1 MSKDIMLVSSVP
13 TFMMNDLQQEY
24 VLHDHAHI
32 LDPEAFTKVT
42 AFVGVGSAAKV
53 DRKLLAMFP
62 NVKMISIFG
71 VGYDGIDVA
80 AAKERGI
87 QVTHTPDV
95 LTDDVADLAMGLI
108 LSMGRRIP
116 QSDKFV
122 RNGDWVSEPFTMTH
136 KVTGTRLGVVGLGR
150 IGQAIA
156 KRAAAFDMTIAYTG
170 RRAKTNA
177 PFRYYPSA
185 TELAAVQERG
195 IQVTHT
201 PDVLTDDVADLAM
214 GLILSMGRRIP
225 QSDKFVRNG
234 DWVSEP
240 FTMTHKVTGT
250 RLGVVGLGRIGQAI
264 AKRAAAFDMTI
275 AYTGRRAKTNA
286 PFRYYPSATELAANS
301 DYLVVAVPGG
311 DDTKNMINAQVL
323 KALGPKGIVVNIAR
337 GSVIDQTALI
347 QALKGR

>member
-24 VLHDHAHI
+24 VLHDLAHI

-42 AFVGVGSAAKV
+42 AFVGFGSMAKV

-80 AAKERGI
+80 AAQERGI
-87 QVTHTPDV
+87 QVSHTPDV

-108 LSMGRRIP
+108 LSIGRRIP

-122 RNGDWVSEPFTMTH
+122 RNSDWVSEPFTMTH

-177 PFRYYPSA
+177 PFRYYPTAS
-185 TELAAVQERG
+185 
-195 IQVTHT
+195 
-201 PDVLTDDVADLAM
+201 
-214 GLILSMGRRIP
+214 
-225 QSDKFVRNG
+225 
-234 DWVSEP
+234 
-240 FTMTHKVTGT
+240 
-250 RLGVVGLGRIGQAI
+250 
-264 AKRAAAFDMTI
+264 
-275 AYTGRRAKTNA
+275 
-286 PFRYYPSATELAANS
+286 ELAANS

-323 KALGPKGIVVNIAR
+323 KALGPKGIVINIAR
-337 GSVIDQTALI
+337 GSVVDQTALI
-347 QALKGR
+347 QALKDKSIAGAGLDVFWDEPNIDPQFFKLQNVVLTPHNGSNTHETRRAMADLALANLKAFFEERPLLTLIPECQ

>member
-1 MSKDIMLVSSVP
+1 
-13 TFMMNDLQQEY
+13 

-42 AFVGVGSAAKV
+42 AFVGFGSTAKV

-80 AAKERGI
+80 AAQERGI

-108 LSMGRRIP
+108 LSIGRRIP

-122 RNGDWVSEPFTMTH
+122 RNADWVSEPFTMTH

-177 PFRYYPSA
+177 PFRYYPTAS
-185 TELAAVQERG
+185 
-195 IQVTHT
+195 
-201 PDVLTDDVADLAM
+201 
-214 GLILSMGRRIP
+214 
-225 QSDKFVRNG
+225 
-234 DWVSEP
+234 
-240 FTMTHKVTGT
+240 
-250 RLGVVGLGRIGQAI
+250 
-264 AKRAAAFDMTI
+264 
-275 AYTGRRAKTNA
+275 
-286 PFRYYPSATELAANS
+286 ELAANS

-323 KALGPKGIVVNIAR
+323 KALGPKGIVINIAR
-337 GSVIDQTALI
+337 GSVVDQTALI
-347 QALKGR
+347 QALKDKSIAGAGLDVFWDEPNIDPQFFKLQNVVLTPHNGSNTHETRRAMADLALANLKAFFDEQPLLTLIPECQ

>member
-42 AFVGVGSAAKV
+42 AFVGFGSTAKV

-80 AAKERGI
+80 AAQERGI
-87 QVTHTPDV
+87 QVSHTPDV

-108 LSMGRRIP
+108 LSIGRRIP

-122 RNGDWVSEPFTMTH
+122 RNSDWVSEPFTMTH

-177 PFRYYPSA
+177 PFRYYPTAS
-185 TELAAVQERG
+185 
-195 IQVTHT
+195 
-201 PDVLTDDVADLAM
+201 
-214 GLILSMGRRIP
+214 
-225 QSDKFVRNG
+225 
-234 DWVSEP
+234 
-240 FTMTHKVTGT
+240 
-250 RLGVVGLGRIGQAI
+250 
-264 AKRAAAFDMTI
+264 
-275 AYTGRRAKTNA
+275 
-286 PFRYYPSATELAANS
+286 ELAANS

-323 KALGPKGIVVNIAR
+323 KALGPKGIVINIAR
-337 GSVIDQTALI
+337 GSVVDQTALI
-347 QALKGR
+347 QALKDKSIAGAGLDVFWDEPNIDPQFFKLQNVVLTPHNGSNTHETRRAMADLALANLKAFFDEQPLLTLIPECQ

>member
-1 MSKDIMLVSSVP
+1 
-13 TFMMNDLQQEY
+13 MMNDLQQEY

-42 AFVGVGSAAKV
+42 AFVGFGSTAKV

-80 AAKERGI
+80 AAQERGI

-108 LSMGRRIP
+108 LSIGRRIP

-122 RNGDWVSEPFTMTH
+122 RNADWVSEPFTMTH

-177 PFRYYPSA
+177 PFRYYPTAS
-185 TELAAVQERG
+185 
-195 IQVTHT
+195 
-201 PDVLTDDVADLAM
+201 
-214 GLILSMGRRIP
+214 
-225 QSDKFVRNG
+225 
-234 DWVSEP
+234 
-240 FTMTHKVTGT
+240 
-250 RLGVVGLGRIGQAI
+250 
-264 AKRAAAFDMTI
+264 
-275 AYTGRRAKTNA
+275 
-286 PFRYYPSATELAANS
+286 ELAANS

-323 KALGPKGIVVNIAR
+323 KALGPKGIVINIAR
-337 GSVIDQTALI
+337 GSVVDQTALI
-347 QALKGR
+347 QALKDKSIAGAGLDVFWDEPNIDPQFFKLQNVVLTPHNGSNTHETRRAMADLALANLKAFFDEQPLLTLIPECQ

>member
-1 MSKDIMLVSSVP
+1 MSKDIMLLSSVP

-42 AFVGVGSAAKV
+42 AFVGVGSTAKV

-80 AAKERGI
+80 AVQERGI
-87 QVTHTPDV
+87 RVTHTPDV

-108 LSMGRRIP
+108 LSIGRRIP

-156 KRAAAFDMTIAYTG
+156 KRAAAFDMSIAYTG

-177 PFRYYPSA
+177 PFRYYPTAS
-185 TELAAVQERG
+185 
-195 IQVTHT
+195 
-201 PDVLTDDVADLAM
+201 
-214 GLILSMGRRIP
+214 
-225 QSDKFVRNG
+225 
-234 DWVSEP
+234 
-240 FTMTHKVTGT
+240 
-250 RLGVVGLGRIGQAI
+250 
-264 AKRAAAFDMTI
+264 
-275 AYTGRRAKTNA
+275 
-286 PFRYYPSATELAANS
+286 ELAANS

-347 QALKGR
+347 QALKDKSIAGAGLDVFWEEPNIDPQFFKLQNVVLTPHNGSNTHETRRAMADLALANLKAFFEERPLLTLIPECQ

>member
-1 MSKDIMLVSSVP
+1 MSKDVMLLSSVP

-53 DRKLLAMFP
+53 DRNLLAMFP

-108 LSMGRRIP
+108 LSIGRRIT

-122 RNGDWVSEPFTMTH
+122 RNADWVSEPFTMTH

-177 PFRYYPSA
+177 PFRYYPTAS
-185 TELAAVQERG
+185 
-195 IQVTHT
+195 
-201 PDVLTDDVADLAM
+201 
-214 GLILSMGRRIP
+214 
-225 QSDKFVRNG
+225 
-234 DWVSEP
+234 
-240 FTMTHKVTGT
+240 
-250 RLGVVGLGRIGQAI
+250 
-264 AKRAAAFDMTI
+264 
-275 AYTGRRAKTNA
+275 
-286 PFRYYPSATELAANS
+286 ELAANS

-323 KALGPKGIVVNIAR
+323 KALGPKGIVINIAR
-337 GSVIDQTALI
+337 GSVVDQTALI
-347 QALKGR
+347 QALKDKSIAGAGLDVFWDEPNIDPQFFKLQNVVLTPHNGSNTHETRRAMADLALANLKAFFDEQPLVTLIPECQ

>member
-1 MSKDIMLVSSVP
+1 MSKDIMLLSSVP

-42 AFVGVGSAAKV
+42 AFVGVGSSARV
-53 DRKLLAMFP
+53 DRNLLAMFP

-80 AAKERGI
+80 AVQDRGI

-116 QSDKFV
+116 HSDKFV

-177 PFRYYPSA
+177 PFRYHA
-185 TELAAVQERG
+185 T
-195 IQVTHT
+195 
-201 PDVLTDDVADLAM
+201 
-214 GLILSMGRRIP
+214 
-225 QSDKFVRNG
+225 
-234 DWVSEP
+234 VS
-240 FTMTHKVTGT
+240 
-250 RLGVVGLGRIGQAI
+250 
-264 AKRAAAFDMTI
+264 
-275 AYTGRRAKTNA
+275 
-286 PFRYYPSATELAANS
+286 ELAANS

-311 DDTKNMINAQVL
+311 NETKNMINAQVL
-323 KALGPKGIVVNIAR
+323 KSLGPKGILINIAR

-347 QALKGR
+347 QALKDKSIAGAGLDVFWDEPNIDPQFFKLHNVVLTPHNGSNTHETRRAMADLALANLKAFFDERPLLTLIPECQ

>member
-24 VLHDHAHI
+24 VLHDQAHI

-108 LSMGRRIP
+108 LSIGRRIP

-156 KRAAAFDMTIAYTG
+156 NRAAAFDMTIAYTG

-177 PFRYYPSA
+177 PFRYYPTAS
-185 TELAAVQERG
+185 
-195 IQVTHT
+195 
-201 PDVLTDDVADLAM
+201 
-214 GLILSMGRRIP
+214 
-225 QSDKFVRNG
+225 
-234 DWVSEP
+234 
-240 FTMTHKVTGT
+240 
-250 RLGVVGLGRIGQAI
+250 
-264 AKRAAAFDMTI
+264 
-275 AYTGRRAKTNA
+275 
-286 PFRYYPSATELAANS
+286 ELAANS

-323 KALGPKGIVVNIAR
+323 KALGSKGIVINIAR
-337 GSVIDQTALI
+337 GSVVDQTALI
-347 QALKGR
+347 QALKDKSIAGAGLDVFWDEPNIDPQFFKMHNVVLTPHNGSNTHETRRAMADLALANLKAFFEERPLLTLIPECQ

>member
-108 LSMGRRIP
+108 LSIGRRIP

-156 KRAAAFDMTIAYTG
+156 KRATAFDMTIAYTG

-177 PFRYYPSA
+177 PFRYFPTAS
-185 TELAAVQERG
+185 
-195 IQVTHT
+195 
-201 PDVLTDDVADLAM
+201 
-214 GLILSMGRRIP
+214 
-225 QSDKFVRNG
+225 
-234 DWVSEP
+234 
-240 FTMTHKVTGT
+240 
-250 RLGVVGLGRIGQAI
+250 
-264 AKRAAAFDMTI
+264 
-275 AYTGRRAKTNA
+275 
-286 PFRYYPSATELAANS
+286 ELAANS

-323 KALGPKGIVVNIAR
+323 KALGPKGIVINIAR
-337 GSVIDQTALI
+337 GSVVDQTALI
-347 QALKGR
+347 QALKDKSIAGAGLDVFWDEPNIDPQFFKMHNVVLTPHNGSNTHETRRAMADLALANLKAFFEERPLLTLIPECQ

>member
-108 LSMGRRIP
+108 LSIGRRIP

-122 RNGDWVSEPFTMTH
+122 RNGDWVSEPFSMTH

-177 PFRYYPSA
+177 PFRYYPTAS
-185 TELAAVQERG
+185 
-195 IQVTHT
+195 
-201 PDVLTDDVADLAM
+201 
-214 GLILSMGRRIP
+214 
-225 QSDKFVRNG
+225 
-234 DWVSEP
+234 
-240 FTMTHKVTGT
+240 
-250 RLGVVGLGRIGQAI
+250 
-264 AKRAAAFDMTI
+264 
-275 AYTGRRAKTNA
+275 
-286 PFRYYPSATELAANS
+286 ELAANS

-323 KALGPKGIVVNIAR
+323 KALGPKGIVINIAR
-337 GSVIDQTALI
+337 GSVVDQTALI
-347 QALKGR
+347 QALKDKSIAGAGLDVFWDEPNIDPQFFKLQNVVLTPHNGSNTHETRRAMADLALANLKAFFEERPLLTLIPECQ

>member
-1 MSKDIMLVSSVP
+1 MSKDIMLLSSVP

-42 AFVGVGSAAKV
+42 AFVGVGSTAKV

-71 VGYDGIDVA
+71 VGYDGVDVA
-80 AAKERGI
+80 AVKERGI

-108 LSMGRRIP
+108 LSIGRRIP

-136 KVTGTRLGVVGLGR
+136 KVTGTRLGVVGFGR

-156 KRAAAFDMTIAYTG
+156 KRAAAFDMSIAYTG

-177 PFRYYPSA
+177 PYRFYASA
-185 TELAAVQERG
+185 
-195 IQVTHT
+195 
-201 PDVLTDDVADLAM
+201 
-214 GLILSMGRRIP
+214 S
-225 QSDKFVRNG
+225 
-234 DWVSEP
+234 
-240 FTMTHKVTGT
+240 
-250 RLGVVGLGRIGQAI
+250 
-264 AKRAAAFDMTI
+264 
-275 AYTGRRAKTNA
+275 
-286 PFRYYPSATELAANS
+286 ELAANS

-347 QALKGR
+347 QALKDKSIAGAGLDVFWDEPNIDPQFFKLQNVVLTPHNGSNTHETRRAMADLALANLKAFFDEQPLLTLIPECQ

>member
-71 VGYDGIDVA
+71 VCYDGIDVA

-108 LSMGRRIP
+108 LSIGRRIP

-177 PFRYYPSA
+177 PFRYYPTAS
-185 TELAAVQERG
+185 
-195 IQVTHT
+195 
-201 PDVLTDDVADLAM
+201 
-214 GLILSMGRRIP
+214 
-225 QSDKFVRNG
+225 
-234 DWVSEP
+234 
-240 FTMTHKVTGT
+240 
-250 RLGVVGLGRIGQAI
+250 
-264 AKRAAAFDMTI
+264 
-275 AYTGRRAKTNA
+275 
-286 PFRYYPSATELAANS
+286 ELAANS

-323 KALGPKGIVVNIAR
+323 KALGPKGIVINIAR
-337 GSVIDQTALI
+337 GSVVDQTALI
-347 QALKGR
+347 QALKDKSIAGAGLDVFWDEPNIDPQFFKLQNVVLTPHNGSNTHETRRAMADLALANLKAFFEERPLLTLIPECQ

>member
-24 VLHDHAHI
+24 VLHDLAHI

-42 AFVGVGSAAKV
+42 AFVGFGSMAKV

-80 AAKERGI
+80 AAQERGT

-108 LSMGRRIP
+108 LSIGRRIP

-122 RNGDWVSEPFTMTH
+122 RNADWVSEPFTMTH

-177 PFRYYPSA
+177 PFRYYPTAS
-185 TELAAVQERG
+185 
-195 IQVTHT
+195 
-201 PDVLTDDVADLAM
+201 
-214 GLILSMGRRIP
+214 
-225 QSDKFVRNG
+225 
-234 DWVSEP
+234 
-240 FTMTHKVTGT
+240 
-250 RLGVVGLGRIGQAI
+250 
-264 AKRAAAFDMTI
+264 
-275 AYTGRRAKTNA
+275 
-286 PFRYYPSATELAANS
+286 ELAANS

-323 KALGPKGIVVNIAR
+323 KALGPKGIVINIAR
-337 GSVIDQTALI
+337 GSVVDQTALI
-347 QALKGR
+347 QALKDKSIAGAGLDVFWDEPNIDPQFFKLQNVVLTPHNGSNTHETRRAMADLALANLKAFFDEQPLLTLIPECQ

>member
-42 AFVGVGSAAKV
+42 AFVGVGSTAKV

-80 AAKERGI
+80 AVQERGI
-87 QVTHTPDV
+87 RVTHTPDV

-108 LSMGRRIP
+108 LSIGRRIP

-156 KRAAAFDMTIAYTG
+156 KRAAAFDMSIAYTG

-177 PFRYYPSA
+177 PFRYYPTAS
-185 TELAAVQERG
+185 
-195 IQVTHT
+195 
-201 PDVLTDDVADLAM
+201 
-214 GLILSMGRRIP
+214 
-225 QSDKFVRNG
+225 
-234 DWVSEP
+234 
-240 FTMTHKVTGT
+240 
-250 RLGVVGLGRIGQAI
+250 
-264 AKRAAAFDMTI
+264 
-275 AYTGRRAKTNA
+275 
-286 PFRYYPSATELAANS
+286 ELAANS

-337 GSVIDQTALI
+337 GSVIDQTALL
-347 QALKGR
+347 QALKEKSIAGAGLDVFWDEPNIDPQFFKLQNVVLTPHNGSNTHETRRAMADLALANLKAFFEERPLLTLIPECQ

>member
-108 LSMGRRIP
+108 LSIGRRIP

-177 PFRYYPSA
+177 PFRYYPTAS
-185 TELAAVQERG
+185 
-195 IQVTHT
+195 
-201 PDVLTDDVADLAM
+201 
-214 GLILSMGRRIP
+214 
-225 QSDKFVRNG
+225 
-234 DWVSEP
+234 
-240 FTMTHKVTGT
+240 
-250 RLGVVGLGRIGQAI
+250 
-264 AKRAAAFDMTI
+264 
-275 AYTGRRAKTNA
+275 
-286 PFRYYPSATELAANS
+286 ELAANS

-323 KALGPKGIVVNIAR
+323 KALGPKGIVINIAR
-337 GSVIDQTALI
+337 GSVVDQTALI
-347 QALKGR
+347 QALKDKSIAGAGLDVFWVEPNIDPQFFKLQNVVLTPHNGSNTHETRRAMADLALANLKAFFEERPLLTLIPECQ

>member
-42 AFVGVGSAAKV
+42 AFVGFGSMAKV

-80 AAKERGI
+80 AAQERGI

-108 LSMGRRIP
+108 LSIGRRIP

-122 RNGDWVSEPFTMTH
+122 RNSDWVSEPFTMTH

-177 PFRYYPSA
+177 PFRYYPTAS
-185 TELAAVQERG
+185 
-195 IQVTHT
+195 
-201 PDVLTDDVADLAM
+201 
-214 GLILSMGRRIP
+214 
-225 QSDKFVRNG
+225 
-234 DWVSEP
+234 
-240 FTMTHKVTGT
+240 
-250 RLGVVGLGRIGQAI
+250 
-264 AKRAAAFDMTI
+264 
-275 AYTGRRAKTNA
+275 
-286 PFRYYPSATELAANS
+286 ELAANS

-323 KALGPKGIVVNIAR
+323 KALGPKGIVINIAR

-347 QALKGR
+347 QALKDKSIAGAGLDVFWDEPNIDPQFFKLQNVVLTPHNGSNTHETRRAMADLALANLKAFFDERPLLTLIPECQ

>member
-42 AFVGVGSAAKV
+42 AFVGVGSTAKV

-80 AAKERGI
+80 AVQERGI
-87 QVTHTPDV
+87 RVTHTPDV

-108 LSMGRRIP
+108 LSIGRRIP

-156 KRAAAFDMTIAYTG
+156 KRAAAFDMSIAYTG

-177 PFRYYPSA
+177 PFRYYP
-185 TELAAVQERG
+185 
-195 IQVTHT
+195 
-201 PDVLTDDVADLAM
+201 
-214 GLILSMGRRIP
+214 
-225 QSDKFVRNG
+225 
-234 DWVSEP
+234 
-240 FTMTHKVTGT
+240 
-250 RLGVVGLGRIGQAI
+250 I
-264 AKRAAAFDMTI
+264 A
-275 AYTGRRAKTNA
+275 
-286 PFRYYPSATELAANS
+286 SELAANS

-311 DDTKNMINAQVL
+311 EDTKNMINSQVL

-337 GSVIDQTALI
+337 GSVIDQTALL
-347 QALKGR
+347 QALKDKSIAGAGLDVFWDEPNIDPQFFKLQNVVLTPHNGSNTHETRRAMADLALANLKAFFEERPLLTLIPECQ

>member
-1 MSKDIMLVSSVP
+1 MSKDIMLLSSVP

-42 AFVGVGSAAKV
+42 AFVGVGSTSKV

-80 AAKERGI
+80 AVKERGI

-95 LTDDVADLAMGLI
+95 LTDDVADLTMGLI

-136 KVTGTRLGVVGLGR
+136 KVTGSRLGVVGFGR

-156 KRAAAFDMTIAYTG
+156 KRAAAFDMAIAYTG

-177 PFRYYPSA
+177 PFRYYPTA
-185 TELAAVQERG
+185 TELA
-195 IQVTHT
+195 T
-201 PDVLTDDVADLAM
+201 
-214 GLILSMGRRIP
+214 
-225 QSDKFVRNG
+225 
-234 DWVSEP
+234 
-240 FTMTHKVTGT
+240 
-250 RLGVVGLGRIGQAI
+250 
-264 AKRAAAFDMTI
+264 
-275 AYTGRRAKTNA
+275 
-286 PFRYYPSATELAANS
+286 NS

-323 KALGPKGIVVNIAR
+323 KALGPRGIVVNIAR
-337 GSVIDQTALI
+337 GSVVDQTALI
-347 QALKGR
+347 QALKDKSIAGAGLDVFWDEPNIDPQFFKLHNVVLTPHNGSNTHETRRAMADLALANLKAFFDERPLLTLIPECQ

>member
-1 MSKDIMLVSSVP
+1 MSKDVMLLSSVP

-53 DRKLLAMFP
+53 DRNLLAMFP

-108 LSMGRRIP
+108 LSIGRRIP

-122 RNGDWVSEPFTMTH
+122 RNGDWVSEPFTMTR
-136 KVTGTRLGVVGLGR
+136 KVTGTRLGMVGLGR
-150 IGQAIA
+150 IGQAIS

-177 PFRYYPSA
+177 PFRYYPTAS
-185 TELAAVQERG
+185 
-195 IQVTHT
+195 
-201 PDVLTDDVADLAM
+201 
-214 GLILSMGRRIP
+214 
-225 QSDKFVRNG
+225 
-234 DWVSEP
+234 
-240 FTMTHKVTGT
+240 
-250 RLGVVGLGRIGQAI
+250 
-264 AKRAAAFDMTI
+264 
-275 AYTGRRAKTNA
+275 
-286 PFRYYPSATELAANS
+286 ELAANS
-301 DYLVVAVPGG
+301 DYLVVAIPGG

-323 KALGPKGIVVNIAR
+323 KALGPKGIVINIAR
-337 GSVIDQTALI
+337 GSVVDQTALI
-347 QALKGR
+347 QALKDKSIAGAGLDVFWDEPNIDPQFFKLQNVVLTPHNGSNTHETRRAMADLALANLKAFFDEQPLLTLIPECQ

>member
-42 AFVGVGSAAKV
+42 AFVGVGSTAKV

-80 AAKERGI
+80 AVQERGI
-87 QVTHTPDV
+87 RVTHTPDV

-108 LSMGRRIP
+108 LSIGRRIP

-156 KRAAAFDMTIAYTG
+156 KRAAAFDMSIAYTG

-177 PFRYYPSA
+177 PFRYYP
-185 TELAAVQERG
+185 T
-195 IQVTHT
+195 
-201 PDVLTDDVADLAM
+201 
-214 GLILSMGRRIP
+214 
-225 QSDKFVRNG
+225 
-234 DWVSEP
+234 VS
-240 FTMTHKVTGT
+240 
-250 RLGVVGLGRIGQAI
+250 
-264 AKRAAAFDMTI
+264 
-275 AYTGRRAKTNA
+275 
-286 PFRYYPSATELAANS
+286 ELAANS

-311 DDTKNMINAQVL
+311 EDTKNMINSQVL

-337 GSVIDQTALI
+337 GSVIDQTALL
-347 QALKGR
+347 QALKDKSIAGAGLDVFWDEPNIDPQFFKLQNVVLTPHNGSNTHETRRAMADLALANLKAFFEERPLLTLIPECQ

>member
-1 MSKDIMLVSSVP
+1 
-13 TFMMNDLQQEY
+13 MMNDLQQEY
-24 VLHDHAHI
+24 VLHDLAHI

-42 AFVGVGSAAKV
+42 AFVGFGSMAKV

-80 AAKERGI
+80 AAQERGI

-108 LSMGRRIP
+108 LSIGRRIP

-122 RNGDWVSEPFTMTH
+122 RNADWVSEPFTMTH

-177 PFRYYPSA
+177 PFRYYPTAS
-185 TELAAVQERG
+185 
-195 IQVTHT
+195 
-201 PDVLTDDVADLAM
+201 
-214 GLILSMGRRIP
+214 
-225 QSDKFVRNG
+225 
-234 DWVSEP
+234 
-240 FTMTHKVTGT
+240 
-250 RLGVVGLGRIGQAI
+250 
-264 AKRAAAFDMTI
+264 
-275 AYTGRRAKTNA
+275 
-286 PFRYYPSATELAANS
+286 ELAANS

-323 KALGPKGIVVNIAR
+323 KALGPKGIVINIAR
-337 GSVIDQTALI
+337 GSVVDQTALI
-347 QALKGR
+347 QALKDKSIAGAGLDVFWDEPNIDPQFFKLQNVVLTPHNGSNTHETRRAMADLALANLKAFFDEQPLLTLIPECQ

>member
-42 AFVGVGSAAKV
+42 AFVGVGSTAKV

-80 AAKERGI
+80 AVQERGI
-87 QVTHTPDV
+87 RVTHTPDV

-108 LSMGRRIP
+108 LSIGRRIP

-156 KRAAAFDMTIAYTG
+156 KRAAAFDMSIAYTG

-177 PFRYYPSA
+177 PYRYYP
-185 TELAAVQERG
+185 T
-195 IQVTHT
+195 
-201 PDVLTDDVADLAM
+201 
-214 GLILSMGRRIP
+214 
-225 QSDKFVRNG
+225 
-234 DWVSEP
+234 VS
-240 FTMTHKVTGT
+240 
-250 RLGVVGLGRIGQAI
+250 
-264 AKRAAAFDMTI
+264 
-275 AYTGRRAKTNA
+275 
-286 PFRYYPSATELAANS
+286 ELAANS

-311 DDTKNMINAQVL
+311 EDTKNMINSQVL

-337 GSVIDQTALI
+337 GSVIDQTALL
-347 QALKGR
+347 QALKDKSIAGAGLDVFWDEPNIDPQFFKLQNVVLTPHNGSNTHETRRAMADLALANLKAFFEERPLLTLIPECQ

>member
-1 MSKDIMLVSSVP
+1 LVSSVP

-42 AFVGVGSAAKV
+42 AFVGFGSMAKV

-80 AAKERGI
+80 AAQERGI

-108 LSMGRRIP
+108 LSIGRRIP

-122 RNGDWVSEPFTMTH
+122 RNSDWVSEPFTMTH

-185 TELAAVQERG
+185 
-195 IQVTHT
+195 
-201 PDVLTDDVADLAM
+201 
-214 GLILSMGRRIP
+214 S
-225 QSDKFVRNG
+225 
-234 DWVSEP
+234 
-240 FTMTHKVTGT
+240 
-250 RLGVVGLGRIGQAI
+250 
-264 AKRAAAFDMTI
+264 
-275 AYTGRRAKTNA
+275 
-286 PFRYYPSATELAANS
+286 ELAANS

-323 KALGPKGIVVNIAR
+323 KALGPKGIVINIAR
-337 GSVIDQTALI
+337 GSVVDQTALI
-347 QALKGR
+347 QALKDKSIAGAGLDVFWDEPNIDPQFFKLQNVVLTPHNGSNTHETRRAMADLALANLKAFFDERPLLTLIPECQ

>member
-42 AFVGVGSAAKV
+42 AFVGVGSTAKV

-80 AAKERGI
+80 AVQERGVR
-87 QVTHTPDV
+87 VTHTPDV

-108 LSMGRRIP
+108 LSIGRRIP

-156 KRAAAFDMTIAYTG
+156 KRAAAFDMSIAYTG

-177 PFRYYPSA
+177 PYRYYP
-185 TELAAVQERG
+185 T
-195 IQVTHT
+195 
-201 PDVLTDDVADLAM
+201 
-214 GLILSMGRRIP
+214 
-225 QSDKFVRNG
+225 
-234 DWVSEP
+234 VS
-240 FTMTHKVTGT
+240 
-250 RLGVVGLGRIGQAI
+250 
-264 AKRAAAFDMTI
+264 
-275 AYTGRRAKTNA
+275 
-286 PFRYYPSATELAANS
+286 ELAANS

-311 DDTKNMINAQVL
+311 EDTKNMINSQVL

-337 GSVIDQTALI
+337 GSVIDQTALL
-347 QALKGR
+347 QALKDKSIAGAGLDVFWDEPNIDPQFFKLQNVVLTPHNGSNTHETRRAMADLALANLKAFFEERPLLTLIPECQ

>member
-1 MSKDIMLVSSVP
+1 
-13 TFMMNDLQQEY
+13 

-108 LSMGRRIP
+108 LSIGRRIP

-177 PFRYYPSA
+177 PFRYYPTAS
-185 TELAAVQERG
+185 
-195 IQVTHT
+195 
-201 PDVLTDDVADLAM
+201 
-214 GLILSMGRRIP
+214 
-225 QSDKFVRNG
+225 
-234 DWVSEP
+234 
-240 FTMTHKVTGT
+240 
-250 RLGVVGLGRIGQAI
+250 
-264 AKRAAAFDMTI
+264 
-275 AYTGRRAKTNA
+275 
-286 PFRYYPSATELAANS
+286 ELAANS

-323 KALGPKGIVVNIAR
+323 KALGPKGIVINIAR
-337 GSVIDQTALI
+337 GSVVDQTALI
-347 QALKGR
+347 QALKDKSIAGAGLDVFWDEPNIDPQFFKLQNVVLTPHNGSNTHETRRAMADLALANLKAFFEERPLLTLIPECQ

>member
-42 AFVGVGSAAKV
+42 AFVGFGSMAKV

-80 AAKERGI
+80 AAQERGI

-108 LSMGRRIP
+108 LSIGRRIP

-177 PFRYYPSA
+177 PFRYYPTAS
-185 TELAAVQERG
+185 
-195 IQVTHT
+195 
-201 PDVLTDDVADLAM
+201 
-214 GLILSMGRRIP
+214 
-225 QSDKFVRNG
+225 
-234 DWVSEP
+234 
-240 FTMTHKVTGT
+240 
-250 RLGVVGLGRIGQAI
+250 
-264 AKRAAAFDMTI
+264 
-275 AYTGRRAKTNA
+275 
-286 PFRYYPSATELAANS
+286 ELAANS

-311 DDTKNMINAQVL
+311 DDTKNMINGQVL
-323 KALGPKGIVVNIAR
+323 KALGPKGIVINIAR
-337 GSVIDQTALI
+337 GSVVDQTALI
-347 QALKGR
+347 QALKDKSIAGAGLDVFWDEPNIDPQFFKLQNVVLTPHNGSNTHETRRAMADLALANLKAFFDEQPLLTLIPECQ

>member
-42 AFVGVGSAAKV
+42 AFVGVGSTAKV

-71 VGYDGIDVA
+71 VGYDGSDVA
-80 AAKERGI
+80 AVQERGI
-87 QVTHTPDV
+87 RVTHTPDV

-108 LSMGRRIP
+108 LSIGRRIP

-156 KRAAAFDMTIAYTG
+156 KRAAAFDMSIAYTG

-177 PFRYYPSA
+177 PFRYYPTAS
-185 TELAAVQERG
+185 
-195 IQVTHT
+195 
-201 PDVLTDDVADLAM
+201 
-214 GLILSMGRRIP
+214 
-225 QSDKFVRNG
+225 
-234 DWVSEP
+234 
-240 FTMTHKVTGT
+240 
-250 RLGVVGLGRIGQAI
+250 
-264 AKRAAAFDMTI
+264 
-275 AYTGRRAKTNA
+275 
-286 PFRYYPSATELAANS
+286 ELAANS

-337 GSVIDQTALI
+337 GSVIDQTALL
-347 QALKGR
+347 QALKDKSIAGAGLDVFWDEPNIDPQFFKLQNVVLTPHNGSNTHETRRAMADLALANLKAFFEERPLLTLIPECQ

>member
-108 LSMGRRIP
+108 LSIGRRIP

-177 PFRYYPSA
+177 PFRYYPTAS
-185 TELAAVQERG
+185 
-195 IQVTHT
+195 
-201 PDVLTDDVADLAM
+201 
-214 GLILSMGRRIP
+214 
-225 QSDKFVRNG
+225 
-234 DWVSEP
+234 
-240 FTMTHKVTGT
+240 
-250 RLGVVGLGRIGQAI
+250 
-264 AKRAAAFDMTI
+264 
-275 AYTGRRAKTNA
+275 
-286 PFRYYPSATELAANS
+286 ELAANS

-323 KALGPKGIVVNIAR
+323 KALGPKGIVINIAR
-337 GSVIDQTALI
+337 GSVVDQTALI
-347 QALKGR
+347 QALKDKSIAGAALDVFWDEPNIDPQFFKMHNVVLTPHNGSNTHETRRAMADLALANLKAFFEERPLLTLIPECQ

>member
-108 LSMGRRIP
+108 LSIGRRIP

-156 KRAAAFDMTIAYTG
+156 KRAAAFDITIAYTG

-177 PFRYYPSA
+177 PFRYYPTAS
-185 TELAAVQERG
+185 
-195 IQVTHT
+195 
-201 PDVLTDDVADLAM
+201 
-214 GLILSMGRRIP
+214 
-225 QSDKFVRNG
+225 
-234 DWVSEP
+234 
-240 FTMTHKVTGT
+240 
-250 RLGVVGLGRIGQAI
+250 
-264 AKRAAAFDMTI
+264 
-275 AYTGRRAKTNA
+275 
-286 PFRYYPSATELAANS
+286 ELAANS

-323 KALGPKGIVVNIAR
+323 KALGPKGIVINIAR
-337 GSVIDQTALI
+337 GSVVDQTALI
-347 QALKGR
+347 QALKDKSIAGAGLDVFWDEPNIDPQFFKLQNVVLTPHNGSNTHETRRAMADLALANLKAFFEERPLLTLIPECQ

>member
-80 AAKERGI
+80 AAQERGI

-108 LSMGRRIP
+108 LSIGRRIP

-177 PFRYYPSA
+177 PFRYYPTAS
-185 TELAAVQERG
+185 
-195 IQVTHT
+195 
-201 PDVLTDDVADLAM
+201 
-214 GLILSMGRRIP
+214 
-225 QSDKFVRNG
+225 
-234 DWVSEP
+234 
-240 FTMTHKVTGT
+240 
-250 RLGVVGLGRIGQAI
+250 
-264 AKRAAAFDMTI
+264 
-275 AYTGRRAKTNA
+275 
-286 PFRYYPSATELAANS
+286 ELAANS
-301 DYLVVAVPGG
+301 DYLVVAVQGG

-323 KALGPKGIVVNIAR
+323 KALGPKGIVINIAR
-337 GSVIDQTALI
+337 GSVVDQTALI
-347 QALKGR
+347 QALKDKSIAGAGLDVFWDEPNIDPQFFKLHNVVLTPHNGSNTHETRRAMADLALANLKAFFDERPLLTLIPECQ

>member
-1 MSKDIMLVSSVP
+1 MSKDVMLLSSVP

-53 DRKLLAMFP
+53 DRNLLAMFP

-108 LSMGRRIP
+108 LSIGRRIP

-122 RNGDWVSEPFTMTH
+122 RNGDWVSEPFTMTR
-136 KVTGTRLGVVGLGR
+136 KVTGTRLGMVGLGR
-150 IGQAIA
+150 IGQAIS

-177 PFRYYPSA
+177 PFRYYPTAS
-185 TELAAVQERG
+185 
-195 IQVTHT
+195 
-201 PDVLTDDVADLAM
+201 
-214 GLILSMGRRIP
+214 
-225 QSDKFVRNG
+225 
-234 DWVSEP
+234 
-240 FTMTHKVTGT
+240 
-250 RLGVVGLGRIGQAI
+250 
-264 AKRAAAFDMTI
+264 
-275 AYTGRRAKTNA
+275 
-286 PFRYYPSATELAANS
+286 ELAANS

-323 KALGPKGIVVNIAR
+323 KALGPKGIVINIAR
-337 GSVIDQTALI
+337 GSVVDQTALI
-347 QALKGR
+347 QALKDKSIAGAGLDVFWDEPNIDPQFFKLQNVVLTPHNGSNTHETRRAMADLALANLKAFFDEQPLLTLIPECQ

>member
-42 AFVGVGSAAKV
+42 AFVGFGSMAKV

-80 AAKERGI
+80 AAQERGI

-108 LSMGRRIP
+108 LSIGRRIP

-177 PFRYYPSA
+177 PFRYYPTAS
-185 TELAAVQERG
+185 
-195 IQVTHT
+195 
-201 PDVLTDDVADLAM
+201 
-214 GLILSMGRRIP
+214 
-225 QSDKFVRNG
+225 
-234 DWVSEP
+234 
-240 FTMTHKVTGT
+240 
-250 RLGVVGLGRIGQAI
+250 
-264 AKRAAAFDMTI
+264 
-275 AYTGRRAKTNA
+275 
-286 PFRYYPSATELAANS
+286 ELAANS

-323 KALGPKGIVVNIAR
+323 KALGPKGIVINIAR
-337 GSVIDQTALI
+337 GSVVDQTALI
-347 QALKGR
+347 QALKDKSIAGAGLDVFWDEPNIDPQFFKLQNVVLTPHNGSNTHETRRAMADLALANLKAFFDEQPLLTLIPECQ

>member
-42 AFVGVGSAAKV
+42 AFVGFGSTAKV

-80 AAKERGI
+80 AAQERGI

-108 LSMGRRIP
+108 LSIGRRIP

-122 RNGDWVSEPFTMTH
+122 RNADWVSEPFTMTH

-177 PFRYYPSA
+177 PFRYYPTAS
-185 TELAAVQERG
+185 
-195 IQVTHT
+195 
-201 PDVLTDDVADLAM
+201 
-214 GLILSMGRRIP
+214 
-225 QSDKFVRNG
+225 
-234 DWVSEP
+234 
-240 FTMTHKVTGT
+240 
-250 RLGVVGLGRIGQAI
+250 
-264 AKRAAAFDMTI
+264 
-275 AYTGRRAKTNA
+275 
-286 PFRYYPSATELAANS
+286 ELAANS

-323 KALGPKGIVVNIAR
+323 KALGPKGIVINIAR
-337 GSVIDQTALI
+337 GSVVDQTALI
-347 QALKGR
+347 QALKDKSIAGAGLDVFWDEPNIDPQFFKLQNVVLTPHNGSNTHETRRAMADLALANLKAFFDERPLLTLIPECQ

>member
-42 AFVGVGSAAKV
+42 AFVGVGSTAKV

-80 AAKERGI
+80 AVKERGI

-108 LSMGRRIP
+108 WSIGRRIP

-136 KVTGTRLGVVGLGR
+136 KVTGTRLGVVGFGR

-156 KRAAAFDMTIAYTG
+156 KRAAAFDMSIAYTG

-177 PFRYYPSA
+177 PYRYYASA
-185 TELAAVQERG
+185 
-195 IQVTHT
+195 
-201 PDVLTDDVADLAM
+201 
-214 GLILSMGRRIP
+214 S
-225 QSDKFVRNG
+225 
-234 DWVSEP
+234 
-240 FTMTHKVTGT
+240 
-250 RLGVVGLGRIGQAI
+250 
-264 AKRAAAFDMTI
+264 
-275 AYTGRRAKTNA
+275 
-286 PFRYYPSATELAANS
+286 ELAANS

-323 KALGPKGIVVNIAR
+323 KALGPKGIVINIAR

-347 QALKGR
+347 QALKDKSIAGAGLDVFWDEPNIDPQFFKLQNVVLTPHNGSNTHETRRAMADLALANLKAFFDERPLLTLIPECQ

>member
-24 VLHDHAHI
+24 VLHDLAHI

-42 AFVGVGSAAKV
+42 AFVGFGSMAKV

-80 AAKERGI
+80 AAQERGI

-108 LSMGRRIP
+108 LSIGRRIP

-122 RNGDWVSEPFTMTH
+122 RNADWVSEPFTMTH

-177 PFRYYPSA
+177 PFRYYPTAS
-185 TELAAVQERG
+185 
-195 IQVTHT
+195 
-201 PDVLTDDVADLAM
+201 
-214 GLILSMGRRIP
+214 
-225 QSDKFVRNG
+225 
-234 DWVSEP
+234 
-240 FTMTHKVTGT
+240 
-250 RLGVVGLGRIGQAI
+250 
-264 AKRAAAFDMTI
+264 
-275 AYTGRRAKTNA
+275 
-286 PFRYYPSATELAANS
+286 ELAANS

-323 KALGPKGIVVNIAR
+323 KALGPKGIVINIAR
-337 GSVIDQTALI
+337 GSVVDQTALI
-347 QALKGR
+347 QALKDKSIAGAGLDVFWDEPNIDPQFFKLQNVVLTPHNGSNTHETRRAMADLALANLKAFFEERPLLTLIPECQ